1 MPKSSEPMFNFSEK
15 PPAYLGGAFILVALL
30 VQFMPRALE
39 RMIDRYAVLR
49 PLVMESTTVLTH
61 AISLIG
67 HGFLHADLTHLL
79 INTFMTIAF
88 GIVTLRAIKMRRG
101 VAASK
106 LAKKMSPMSQ
116 FFILFFA
123 GIIIGGI
130 FQWGWWAISQ
140 TDIAG
145 AIGASG
151 GASALF
157 ATGAWAMGGRNQMI
171 KFGLG
176 WAVINAVLV
185 VAEPIFG
192 TSIAW
197 PAHIGGYIAGMI
209 LAPRFVKPNATSFKI
224 T

>member
-1 MPKSSEPMFNFSEK
+1 MPNHSEPMFNFSEK
-15 PPAYLGGAFILVALL
+15 PPAYLGGVFILVALL
-30 VQFMPRALE
+30 VKFVPRA
-39 RMIDRYAVLR
+39 IDQFLGRYGILR
-49 PLVMESTTVLTH
+49 PLEMEGTSGLTH
-61 AISLIG
+61 TMSLIG
-67 HGFLHADLTHLL
+67 HGFLHVDITHLL
-79 INTFMTIAF
+79 INTFMTITF

-106 LAKKMSPMSQ
+106 LAKKMSPKSQ
-116 FFILFFA
+116 FFIVFFA
-123 GIIIGGI
+123 GVIIGGI
-130 FQWGWWAISQ
+130 FQWGWWAMSNID
-140 TDIAG
+140 TAG

-157 ATGAWAMGGRNQMI
+157 ATGAWAMGGRDNMI

-192 TSIAW
+192 GIAW
-197 PAHIGGYIAGMI
+197 PAHIGGYVAGMI
-209 LAPRFVKPNATSFKI
+209 LAPRFVKPNATGFKI

>member
-1 MPKSSEPMFNFSEK
+1 MPNQSEPMFNFSEK
-15 PPAYLGGAFILVALL
+15 PPAYLGGVFILVALL
-30 VQFMPRALE
+30 VKIIPRGLDQFLG
-39 RMIDRYAVLR
+39 RYGILR
-49 PLVMESTTVLTH
+49 PLEMDGTSGLTH

-67 HGFLHADLTHLL
+67 HGFLHADITHLL
-79 INTFMTIAF
+79 INTFMTITF

-106 LAKKMSPMSQ
+106 LAKKMSPKSQ
-116 FFILFFA
+116 FFIVFFA
-123 GIIIGGI
+123 GVIIGGI

-157 ATGAWAMGGRNQMI
+157 ATGAWAMGGRDNMI

-192 TSIAW
+192 VSIAW